1 MHKNDNNNNNNN
13 NNEIAKY
20 GRMVAAI
27 RQNTVYTH
35 DYIQNN
41 SEVWQAILE
50 TR

>member
-1 MHKNDNNNNNNN
+1 MHKNDNNN

-20 GRMVAAI
+20 GRVVAAS

-41 SEVWQAILE
+41 SEVWQAL
-50 TR
+50 